1 MNCFF
6 SVHTHSSFL
15 LFRPLN
21 CGGGGRCPGA
31 TVAAT
36 VAAAVAVALA
46 VALAVGTGNH
56 QGIPHIPN
64 PATGCYRYR
73 PCPPLFFSRP
83 RADRVT
89 AMASPESVT

>member
-1 MNCFF
+1 MNGFF
-6 SVHTHSSFL
+6 SAHTHTSSFL
-15 LFRPLN
+15 LFRSLN
-21 CGGGGRCPGA
+21 CGGRGRCPGA

-36 VAAAVAVALA
+36 VAAAVA

-64 PATGCYRYR
+64 PATGCHRSR

-89 AMASPESVT
+89 AMASPQSVA